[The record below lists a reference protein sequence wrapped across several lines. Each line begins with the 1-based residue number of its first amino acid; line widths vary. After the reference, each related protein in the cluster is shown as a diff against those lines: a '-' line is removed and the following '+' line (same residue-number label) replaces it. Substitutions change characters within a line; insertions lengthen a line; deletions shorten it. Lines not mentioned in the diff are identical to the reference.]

1 MTTLKN
7 TIVIVLML
15 FVASSCDDK
24 ITEVFV
30 ANSPIYMSYEDLAKS
45 VEQTSARELNNPGKI
60 YFKDNYLFIIE
71 EKLGV
76 HIIDNA
82 DPANPQ
88 NLSFIEIPGV
98 VDMSIKEDVL
108 YVDSYVDLVA
118 LSLTDLD
125 NITEIKR
132 IRDVFPYTLPVYNE
146 DYPVA
151 QIEQE
156 KGVVIGWEIK
166 TIRQEVERNNY
177 PIYYWGGAMFDG
189 SSSLSS
195 NSGGISGSGFGV
207 GGSMARFGIS
217 DNTLYTVD
225 DNMLH
230 IFDITSADN
239 PINYGEFYAGWMIET
254 LFISGDKLFLGGRDG
269 VRIIDIATPRF
280 PQYLSQFRH
289 VMGCDPVVVSDTLAY
304 VTLRGGNA
312 CGNSLDRLDVLS
324 VADYSNPKL
333 LATYMMNSP
342 AGLGIDG
349 NTLFICDGDAGLKVY
364 DVTDPLKID
373 QNMIANFPEIIAV
386 DVIPFNGLLFLIAE
400 DGFYQYNYDDLNA
413 IQLISK
419 IEVVP
424 TAIEK

>member
-1 MTTLKN
+1 MNKIKN
-7 TIVIVLML
+7 TLLIVLMI
-15 FVASSCDDK
+15 FSAYSCDDK
-24 ITEVFV
+24 IVEIFV

-45 VEQTSARELNNPGKI
+45 VKQTNSRKLNIPGKI
-60 YFKDNYLFIIE
+60 YFKDNYLFVIE
-71 EKLGV
+71 DKTGI

-82 DPANPQ
+82 DPVNPQ
-88 NLSFIEIPGV
+88 NISFIDVPGV
-98 VDMSIKEDVL
+98 VDMSIKGDVL

-118 LSLTDLD
+118 ISLADLN

-132 IRDVFPYTLPVYNE
+132 IRDVFPYTLPTYDE
-146 DYPVA
+146 DYPLA
-151 QIEQE
+151 QIDQE

-166 TIRQEVERNNY
+166 TIRQEVEDRYY
-177 PIYYWGGAMFDG
+177 PVYWEGGMFLDAA
-189 SSSLSS
+189 SSS
-195 NSGGISGSGFGV
+195 NSFADISGSGFGV

-217 DNTLYTVD
+217 ENTLYSVD
-225 DNMLH
+225 DSMLH
-230 IFDITSADN
+230 IFDITNANN

-269 VRIIDIATPRF
+269 VRIIDIVNPRF

-304 VTLRGGNA
+304 VTLKGGNA

-324 VADYSNPKL
+324 VADYSNPRL
-333 LATYMMNSP
+333 IATYMMKGPN
-342 AGLGIDG
+342 GLGIDG
-349 NTLFICDGDAGLKVY
+349 NTLFVCDGEAGLKVY

-373 QNMIANFPEIIAV
+373 QNMIANFPGIIAV
-386 DVIPFNGLLFLIAE
+386 DVIPYNGLLFLIAE
-400 DGFYQYNYDDLNA
+400 DGFYQYNYDNLNA

-424 TAIEK
+424 IAK

>member
-7 TIVIVLML
+7 TIIIVLML
-15 FVASSCDDK
+15 FVVSSCDDK
-24 ITEVFV
+24 ITEIFV

-45 VEQTSARELNNPGKI
+45 VEQTSARDLNNPGKI

-76 HIIDNA
+76 HIIDNT

-88 NLSFIEIPGV
+88 NLSFINIPGV
-98 VDMSIKEDVL
+98 VDLSIKGDVL

-118 LSLTDLD
+118 LSLADLN
-125 NITEIKR
+125 NITELKR
-132 IRDVFPYTLPVYNE
+132 IRDVFPYTLPVYDE

-166 TIRQEVERNNY
+166 TIRQEVENRYY
-177 PIYYWGGAMFDG
+177 PVYWEGDFFT
-189 SSSLSS
+189 LS
-195 NSGGISGSGFGV
+195 NSSASSFAGISGSGFGV

-217 DNTLYTVD
+217 ENTLYTVD
-225 DNMLH
+225 DSMLH

-239 PINYGEFYAGWMIET
+239 PINYGEFYAGWLIET

-289 VMGCDPVVVSDTLAY
+289 VMACDPVVVADTLAY
-304 VTLRGGNA
+304 VTLRGGNT

-333 LATYMMNSP
+333 LATYIMNSP

-349 NTLFICDGDAGLKVY
+349 NTLFICDGDVGLKVY

-373 QNMIANFPEIIAV
+373 QNMIANFPGIIAV

-419 IEVVP
+419 IGVVP
-424 TAIEK
+424 TGLDK

>member
-7 TIVIVLML
+7 TIIIVLIL

-24 ITEVFV
+24 ITEIFV
-30 ANSPIYMSYEDLAKS
+30 ANSPIYMTYEDLAKS
-45 VEQTSARELNNPGKI
+45 VEQTSARDLSNPGKI
-60 YFKDNYLFIIE
+60 YFKDNFLFIIE

-88 NLSFIEIPGV
+88 NLSFIEVPGV
-98 VDMSIKEDVL
+98 VDMSIKGDIL
-108 YVDSYVDLVA
+108 YVDSFVDLVA

-125 NITEIKR
+125 NITELKR

-146 DYPVA
+146 EYPVA

-166 TIRQEVERNNY
+166 TIRQEVENRYY
-177 PIYYWGGAMFDG
+177 PVYWESSTDFFQL
-189 SSSLSS
+189 SSSSTLA
-195 NSGGISGSGFGV
+195 NGISGSGFGV

-225 DNMLH
+225 DSMLH

-239 PINYGEFYAGWMIET
+239 PINYGEFYAGWLIET
-254 LFISGDKLFLGGRDG
+254 LFVYGDKLFLGGRDG

-324 VADYSNPKL
+324 VADFSNPKL
-333 LATYMMNSP
+333 VATYMMNSP

-349 NTLFICDGDAGLKVY
+349 NTLFICDGDAGLKVF
-364 DVTDPLKID
+364 DVADPLEID
-373 QNMIANFPEIIAV
+373 QNMIANFPDIVAV

-400 DGFYQYNYDDLNA
+400 DGFYQYNYDDIYNM
-413 IQLISK
+413 QLVSK
-419 IEVVP
+419 ISVS
-424 TAIEK
+424 K